1 MDRFDDMNTFIAVA
15 EAGSF
20 TAAADRLGI
29 AKSAVSRRVSGL
41 EARLGVQLMRRS
53 TRRLSLTE
61 SGNRFYDL
69 SLRLLAD
76 LDEVESAV
84 AQEHGE
90 LRGRL
95 RVALPLSFGIRH
107 MHAPVCEFSRLHPH
121 VDFDLDFNDR
131 RVDLVEEGMDLAIR
145 IGHLRDSSLIARK
158 LFDARTVV
166 IAGPGYLEEHGE
178 PQTPA
183 ELGEHAGLT
192 YSNLAEPDRWHYTD
206 AAGQRK
212 SVTVGRGMNASS
224 GDFICMA
231 ATANRGVAI
240 QPTFIAH
247 EALREGSV
255 VSILNDVE
263 WPVTPGYVVYPP
275 TRHLSYRVRAFID
288 FLVEHFSGTTPWDRD
303 CAAACGSGQDSA
315 PSQG

>member
-1 MDRFDDMNTFIAVA
+1 MDRFDDMTTFVAVA

-29 AKSAVSRRVSGL
+29 AKSAVSRRVSAL
-41 EARLGVQLMRRS
+41 EQRLGAQLMRRS

-61 SGNRFYDL
+61 SGSRFYEH

-95 RVALPLSFGIRH
+95 RIALPLSFGVHH
-107 MHAPVCEFSRLHPH
+107 MHEPVCQFSRLHPH
-121 VDFDLDFNDR
+121 VDFDLDLNDR

-145 IGHLRDSSLIARK
+145 IGRLRDSNLIARK

-166 IAGPGYLEEHGE
+166 IAGRGYLQEHGTPIL
-178 PQTPA
+178 PQD
-183 ELGEHAGLT
+183 LSGHAGLV
-192 YSNLAEPDRWHYTD
+192 YSNVTEPSRWQYTNSD
-206 AAGQRK
+206 GSRDN
-212 SVTVGRGMNASS
+212 VVVGKGMTATS
-224 GDFICMA
+224 GDFLCMA
-231 ATANRGVAI
+231 AAANLGVAL

-247 EALREGSV
+247 EAIRDGRV
-255 VSILNDVE
+255 VSILNDVG
-263 WPVTPGYVVYPP
+263 WPVTPGFAVYPP
-275 TRHLSYRVRAFID
+275 TRHLSYRVRTFID
-288 FLVEHFSGTTPWDRD
+288 FLVDYFAGTASWDRD
-303 CAAACGSGQDSA
+303 CASA
-315 PSQG
+315 T